1 MNILREFRRAKRK
14 SIATRIRLVL
24 LFSVI
29 LIVNTYAWWSST
41 KDVKLSSLEA
51 DVTSWDVAYYV
62 NEDENEILD
71 QMANFTIDELYPG
84 MPNREDVAHIY
95 NIGKTGT
102 NIKYELV
109 SVKVFGEEIL
119 EQLKANGSIV
129 TEGNTTH
136 IFSDDSQYPF
146 DVSYTF
152 DKTSLSGKYVDD
164 NTTPNAVA
172 TFKYNVN
179 WEYEAGST
187 DAEKLQKDTIDTVFG
202 KNAYKFYQNA
212 ENDSKKALE
221 INVKITSSI
230 NREDKGG
237 S

>member
-84 MPNREDVAHIY
+84 MHNREDVAHIY
-95 NIGKTGT
+95 NI
-102 NIKYELV
+102 N
-109 SVKVFGEEIL
+109 
-119 EQLKANGSIV
+119 
-129 TEGNTTH
+129 
-136 IFSDDSQYPF
+136 
-146 DVSYTF
+146 
-152 DKTSLSGKYVDD
+152 
-164 NTTPNAVA
+164 
-172 TFKYNVN
+172 
-179 WEYEAGST
+179 
-187 DAEKLQKDTIDTVFG
+187 
-202 KNAYKFYQNA
+202 
-212 ENDSKKALE
+212 
-221 INVKITSSI
+221 
-230 NREDKGG
+230 
-237 S
+237 